1 MSSGYHVDK
10 TSLIRF
16 STVPFRDN
24 PQRLQAYLRLTQ
36 NLSVST

>member
-10 TSLIRF
+10 ASLIRF
-16 STVPFRDN
+16 SIVLFRDN
-24 PQRLQAYLRLTQ
+24 PQLLQAYLRLTQ